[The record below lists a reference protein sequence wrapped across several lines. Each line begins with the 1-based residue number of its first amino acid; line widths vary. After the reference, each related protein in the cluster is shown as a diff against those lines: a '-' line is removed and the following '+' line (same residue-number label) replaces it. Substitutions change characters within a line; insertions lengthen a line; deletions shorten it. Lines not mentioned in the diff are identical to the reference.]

1 MVFTQELKGT
11 QGWNDW
17 IIKDSTQPL
26 TAFVPKKYD
35 KCDIN
40 FLNNSFNGA
49 AGLLVCNR
57 QVGSI
62 FN

>member
-17 IIKDSTQPL
+17 IIKDSMQPL
-26 TAFVPKKYD
+26 IEFVPKKYD

-40 FLNNSFNGA
+40 F
-49 AGLLVCNR
+49 
-57 QVGSI
+57 
-62 FN
+62 

>member
-40 FLNNSFNGA
+40 F
-49 AGLLVCNR
+49 
-57 QVGSI
+57 
-62 FN
+62 